1 MRRMDAHG
9 SPRAPIV
16 VPRTPVRS
24 GAKVRPSGGLSAGNE
39 ATINMPSELPQLMRL
54 DEQLSHWSVAEPDR
68 QALLAP
74 QGALS
79 YRQLDSRARLLAA
92 ELSQIGV
99 GSGEVVAFQL
109 PNVLDAFA
117 LYFALVKLNAIVL
130 PILPAMREH
139 DLSYMIREARA
150 TLVITLPTWRGV
162 DHVDLVRRSCSPT
175 TRIAVM
181 DERDGLRMTG
191 AGTRPSR
198 PHDSP
203 LPPAGTGLDAVCS
216 MIFTSGTSGPPK
228 AVMYSHRNLAVEGRE
243 MAALERIGGDDV
255 LFVPPSI
262 AHVSGICFG
271 LYMPL
276 AVGCT
281 VCLMPE
287 WNPEA
292 AIQMIARERCTWTAG
307 ATPFLQGIVNAAE
320 RDTSSIK
327 SLKVF
332 RCGGASVPPALV
344 RRARELGIDAYRSYG
359 MSEHPTISGRAG
371 QADEDCLYSDG
382 VVHPLIELIV
392 VDPADPAC
400 RLPHGESGELAVRGP
415 DQSLGYLRSRDTEAS
430 HFDGWLLTGDIGC
443 LSERRVVTIT
453 GRKKDIII
461 RKGENIAAKELEDL
475 ISELPEVQDV
485 AVVGVPDAERGEMVC
500 CVAVLQP
507 GREMSLPVLCQ
518 HLREAGVST
527 FKLPERLECLQALP
541 YNSGGKVLKTELRKM
556 LTSHGD

>member
-1 MRRMDAHG
+1 
-9 SPRAPIV
+9 
-16 VPRTPVRS
+16 
-24 GAKVRPSGGLSAGNE
+24 
-39 ATINMPSELPQLMRL
+39 MRL
-54 DEQLSHWSVAEPDR
+54 NEQLAHWSVANPDR
-68 QALLAP
+68 QALVAP
-74 QGALS
+74 QGSLS
-79 YRQLDSRARLLAA
+79 YRHLAARARLLAA
-92 ELSQIGV
+92 ELSEMGV
-99 GSGEVVAFQL
+99 GAGDIVAFQL

-117 LYFALVKLNAIVL
+117 LYFALVGLDAIVV

-139 DLSYMIREARA
+139 ELSYMVREARP
-150 TLVITLPTWRGV
+150 TLFITLRTWRGV
-162 DHVDLVRRSCSPT
+162 DHVDLVRKSCSPT
-175 TRIAVM
+175 IRVAVI
-181 DERDGLRMTG
+181 DEFDGLRIVGT
-191 AGTRPSR
+191 GTRLAE

-203 LPPAGTGLDAVCS
+203 VPPTGTGLEAVCS

-243 MAALERIGGDDV
+243 MAAVERIGGDDV

-287 WNPEA
+287 WNPEV

-307 ATPFLQGIVNAAE
+307 ATPFLQGIVDAAE
-320 RDTSSIK
+320 RDASSVK

-382 VVHPLIELIV
+382 VVHPLIKLIV
-392 VDPADPAC
+392 VDPADPAR

-415 DQSLGYLRSRDTEAS
+415 DQSLGYLRAQDTEES
-430 HFDGWLLTGDIGC
+430 HFGGWLLTGDIGR
-443 LSERRVVTIT
+443 LSEQRVVTIT

-475 ISELPEVQDV
+475 ISELPEVKDV
-485 AVVGVPDAERGEMVC
+485 AVVGVPDMERGEMVC

-507 GREMSLPVLCQ
+507 GREMSLSVLCE

-541 YNSGGKVLKTELRKM
+541 YNSGGKVLKNELRKM
-556 LTSHGD
+556 LTSHGV

>member
-1 MRRMDAHG
+1 
-9 SPRAPIV
+9 
-16 VPRTPVRS
+16 
-24 GAKVRPSGGLSAGNE
+24 
-39 ATINMPSELPQLMRL
+39 MRL
-54 DEQLSHWSVAEPDR
+54 NEQLAHWSVVKPD
-68 QALLAP
+68 QLALVSP
-74 QGALS
+74 QGSLS
-79 YRQLDSRARLLAA
+79 YRQLEARARLLAQR
-92 ELSQIGV
+92 LSEVGV
-99 GSGEVVAFQL
+99 CAGDVVAFQL

-117 LYFALVKLNAIVL
+117 LYFAIVGLDAIVL

-139 DLSYMIREARA
+139 DLRYMIREARA
-150 TLVITLPTWRGV
+150 SLFITLPTWRGV
-162 DHVDLVRRSCSPT
+162 DHVDLVRKSCGPT
-175 TRIAVM
+175 TRIAAI
-181 DERDGLRMTG
+181 DEHEGLRMVGTG
-191 AGTRPSR
+191 AWPGK

-203 LPPAGTGLDAVCS
+203 VPPARTGLDAVCS
-216 MIFTSGTSGPPK
+216 MTFTSGTSGPPK
-228 AVMYSHRNLAVEGRE
+228 AVMYSHRNMAVEGRE
-243 MAALERIGGDDV
+243 MAAVERIGGDDV

-287 WNPEA
+287 WNPQD
-292 AIQMIARERCTWTAG
+292 AIRVIARERCTWTAG
-307 ATPFLQGIVNAAE
+307 ATPFLQGIVDAAE
-320 RDTSSIK
+320 RDASSIK

-332 RCGGASVPPALV
+332 RCGGASVPPTLV

-382 VVHPLIELIV
+382 VVHPLIDLIV

-415 DQSLGYLRSRDTEAS
+415 DQSLGYLRAEDNETS
-430 HFDGWLLTGDIGC
+430 HFDGWLLTGDIGR
-443 LSERRVVTIT
+443 LSQQRVVTIT

-461 RKGENIAAKELEDL
+461 RKGENIAPKELEDI
-475 ISELPEVQDV
+475 ISEFPEVQDV
-485 AVVGVPDAERGEMVC
+485 AVVGIPDVERGEMVC

-507 GREMSLPVLCQ
+507 GRELSLPVLCD
-518 HLREAGVST
+518 HLRKAGVST

-541 YNSGGKVLKTELRKM
+541 YNAGGKVLKTELRKM
-556 LTSHGD
+556 LMSLTGDIG